1 MKILIMNKNET
12 LTLGPHIKPRLSLD
26 QTQLGHYLAGL
37 IEGDGYF
44 GRNKLEIAYHIKDK
58 SAAYA
63 LRSRL
68 GYGQVYAYSK
78 NRNAVRFVVSNQAGL
93 KHVLSLVNGK
103 LVHDAKVNQLKEN
116 GYGKFCALK
125 PALKK
130 ISLDYAWLAGFLDA
144 DGSLGI
150 FFAPSKTHKAGLSV
164 RLEVKISQ
172 KEPFLLQAL
181 AEIFNTNK
189 IYKHKTKS
197 DFKLKFTGLKRLKTL
212 FVYLDHFKLR
222 SKKYVQYFLL
232 RKAYLKCVEK
242 KHLQPD
248 GLRQIA
254 NLKTRLQNVYKIQV
268 QRGSSET
275 TRSTPENSNSG

>member
-1 MKILIMNKNET
+1 MNKNET
-12 LTLGPHIKPRLSLD
+12 LTLSPHMGPRLSLD

-44 GRNKLEIAYHIKDK
+44 GPTKLEIAYHSKDK

-63 LRSRL
+63 LRSSL
-68 GYGQVYAYSK
+68 GYGQIYPYSK
-78 NRNAVRFVVSNQAGL
+78 NRHAVRFVVSNQAGL
-93 KHVLSLVNGK
+93 SHVLSLVNGK
-103 LVHDAKVNQLKEN
+103 LVHDAKVNQLKKN
-116 GYGKFCALK
+116 GYEKFCALK
-125 PALKK
+125 PARKK
-130 ISLDYAWLAGFLDA
+130 ISLTNAWLAGFLDA

-150 FFAPSKTHKAGLSV
+150 FLAPSKTHKAGLSV
-164 RLEVKISQ
+164 RLEVNLSQ

-181 AEIFNTNK
+181 AQIFKAGK

-197 DFKLKFTGLKRLKTL
+197 DFKLTLTGLKRLKIL
-212 FVYLDHFKLR
+212 FVYLDHFQLR

-248 GLRQIA
+248 GLRFISD
-254 NLKTRLQNVYKIQV
+254 LKTRLQNVYKTKV
-268 QRGSSET
+268 HLGSSET
-275 TRSTPENSNSG
+275 TRSTPESSRSG